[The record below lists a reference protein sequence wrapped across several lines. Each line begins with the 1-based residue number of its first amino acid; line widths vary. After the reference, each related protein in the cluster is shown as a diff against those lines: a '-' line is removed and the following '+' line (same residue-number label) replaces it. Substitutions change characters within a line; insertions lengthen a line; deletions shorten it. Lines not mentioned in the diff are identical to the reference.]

1 MISASLLKSPQE
13 IATNFDKLADRFIE
27 WLETVPR
34 EIRDKEPT
42 ETLVLVFFAEVVYKG
57 EVSV

>member
-1 MISASLLKSPQE
+1 MELMSIQE
-13 IATNFDKLADRFIE
+13 RKNLEERFNELADKFID

-42 ETLVLVFFAEVVYKG
+42 ETLVLVFFSEVVYKG
-57 EVSV
+57 EVSA